1 MADCVLETEVNEA
14 KSPQDHVIR
23 ELAALRRRIA
33 ELETL
38 ESGPTRDTA
47 ERTRADEA
55 IRKSEER
62 YRDLF
67 ENAND
72 MIYSHDLDGN
82 FLSAN
87 RKAKEIMGYTHE
99 EMLRANIADF
109 VSPDHVA
116 LIQQR
121 IKRRL
126 AGETPPP
133 LELDI
138 VAKDGR
144 QLTVEVNS
152 WLERDERGPTAVYG
166 IVRDIT
172 ERKRAEEAIRTLND
186 ELERRV
192 AERTAQLEAA
202 NRELATEHERLVLM
216 QTRLVRAETL
226 RALGELASGAAH
238 HLNNLLAI
246 ILARLQVA
254 RRRCELS
261 EVVPLLTIA
270 ERATLDAA
278 EVVRR
283 MGSVSRPH
291 EVTTLDAVDLNHV
304 VQEVVELTRP
314 RWHDEAV
321 LRGVRIDV
329 RAELGSTPHVLADAP
344 SLREALMNLVMN
356 AIEAISTDGRI
367 VIRTWATD
375 AQVYCAVS
383 DTGMGMSEILQSRA
397 LEPFFTTKGL
407 RSTGLGLSVTQAIIQ
422 RSGGDLTIE
431 SAEGRGTTITFQLP
445 VAPVADE
452 VSPELPPAQL
462 PSLRILLIDDVVTV
476 LTAVSEML
484 SELGAT
490 VVEAR
495 SGREGLTHL
504 EKGTAFD
511 LVLTDLGMPGMTGWA
526 VARAVKTHYPSLP
539 VGLLTGWGDDPEATP
554 DDRAAVDFIL
564 KKPLSIDALSS
575 ALGRVS
581 AQKPTGAS

>member
-1 MADCVLETEVNEA
+1 LESEVNDP
-14 KSPQDHVIR
+14 KSPRDQVLS
-23 ELAALRRRIA
+23 ELAALRQRIA

-47 ERTRADEA
+47 GRRQADEA

-87 RKAKEIMGYTHE
+87 RKAKEVMGYTHE
-99 EMLRANIADF
+99 EMLKANIADF
-109 VSPDHVA
+109 VSADHVA

-133 LELDI
+133 LELDL

-144 QLTVEVNS
+144 RLTVEVNS
-152 WLERDERGPTAVYG
+152 WLERDERGPTVVYG

-192 AERTAQLEAA
+192 AERTAALEAA
-202 NRELATEHERLVLM
+202 NRELATEHERLHLM
-216 QTRLVRAETL
+216 QTRLVRTETL

-238 HLNNLLAI
+238 HLNNLLAV
-246 ILARLQVA
+246 ILARLQIA
-254 RRRCELS
+254 RRRRELS
-261 EVVPLLTIA
+261 EVVPLLTVA

-291 EVTTLDAVDLNHV
+291 EVTALDAVDLNEV

-314 RWHDEAV
+314 RWHDEAI

-329 RAELGSTPHVLADAP
+329 NTELGPIPRALADAP

-356 AIEAISTDGRI
+356 AIEALSTDGRI
-367 VIRTWATD
+367 VIKTWTTD
-375 AQVYCAVS
+375 VQVYCAVS
-383 DTGMGMSEILQSRA
+383 DTGMGMPEILQSRA

-407 RSTGLGLSVTQAIIQ
+407 RSTGLGLTVTQGIIQ

-431 SAEGRGTTITFQLP
+431 SAEGLGTTITFQLP

-452 VSPELPPAQL
+452 VSPASPPTQL
-462 PSLRILLIDDVVTV
+462 PSLRILLIDDAAAV
-476 LTAVSEML
+476 LAAVSEML

-495 SGREGLTHL
+495 GGREGLTHL
-504 EKGTAFD
+504 EKGPAFD

-526 VARAVKTHYPSLP
+526 VARAVKTHCPSLP
-539 VGLLTGWGDDPEATP
+539 VGLLTGWGDDPEATS

-564 KKPLSIDALSS
+564 RKPLSVDALGS
-575 ALGRVS
+575 ALLRVS
-581 AQKPTGAS
+581 SQKSTGAT